1 MENKILKALQENIR
15 IDTCGLQVE
24 KNLLVFVGVPQMK
37 PVVFCFF
44 SFLASVALS

>member
-24 KNLLVFVGVPQMK
+24 KN
-37 PVVFCFF
+37 
-44 SFLASVALS
+44 FLDKIKNTKRKNW